1 MIIEEQIRILE
12 EVLKDN
18 IKQDNINESDMLS
31 LINGS
36 NKINDSLNVIVS
48 ECSIDKEINKDI
60 YEDTLSKISSNI
72 LKRMLTTYININN
85 YKIVEEEVEEIEET
99 EALETASSVIVDDNE
114 KMFFRELKKLPI
126 LSDEETNELI
136 KKYKETG
143 DVNYRNQIISG
154 HLRLVIYIAKR
165 YIGKAEFL
173 DLIQEGSLGFGK
185 AIDKFDMDRG
195 CKLSTYSTWWI
206 RQAIN
211 RYIEDKADLIRKPVY
226 ISHNLKKINNA
237 IKEYQSQNLGKDPST
252 EELSRITGL
261 SIKEIDRNLSYNL
274 VSTSLNKDVSEDGD
288 GDTTE
293 LMEFVAD
300 EKSEKD
306 IYDNVYLSD
315 IQLLIREVI
324 AEEFSGKGK
333 KQSSQSDPK
342 IKFVLE
348 NRFGLNDGV
357 SKTLE
362 EVAALTGESNLFT
375 KQITRERVRQYEAR
389 GLLRLRRN
397 PKVKKLKI
405 YND

>member
-1 MIIEEQIRILE
+1 MIIEEQIKILE

-18 IKQDNINESDMLS
+18 IKQDNINESDMLY

-237 IKEYQSQNLGKDPST
+237 IKEYQSQNLGKDPSA

-333 KQSSQSDPK
+333 KQSSQSDPR

>member
-36 NKINDSLNVIVS
+36 NKINNSLNVIVS

-348 NRFGLNDGV
+348 NRFGLNDGI

>member
-237 IKEYQSQNLGKDPST
+237 IKEYQSQNLGKDPSA

-362 EVAALTGESNLFT
+362 EVAALTGKSNLFT